1 MSVKKVFCIIC
12 VLLCLTGCAGE
23 DSMDRALALRSRFQ
37 QSGGCTFQAEITA
50 DYGQTL
56 HTFVLDCIADPMGS
70 VGFTVVS
77 PESISGITGEISVEG
92 GKLTF
97 DDKVLAFQT
106 LAQGQINPVSAPW
119 VIMRCLS
126 AGYLTAAGEE
136 EELLRLSINDS
147 YEQDA
152 LHTDIWLDKND
163 LPVYGEILWEGR
175 RILSV
180 KVENFVFV

>member
-1 MSVKKVFCIIC
+1 MTVKKVFCVIC
-12 VLLCLTGCAGE
+12 VVLCLTGCAKA
-23 DSMDRALALRSRFQ
+23 DSMDRALAMRSRFQ
-37 QSGGCTFQAEITA
+37 ESGGCAFRAEITA
-50 DYGQTL
+50 DYGQII
-56 HTFVLDCIADPMGS
+56 HTFVLDCRIDPLGS
-70 VGFTVVS
+70 MAFTVVS
-77 PESISGITGEISVEG
+77 PESISGITGEISAEG

-97 DDKVLAFQT
+97 DDKILAFET

-119 VIMRCLS
+119 VIMRSLT

-136 EELLRLSINDS
+136 GELLRLSINDS

-152 LHTDIWLDKND
+152 LHTDIWLEKND